1 MSAGQARRAQQ
12 GAVLLIMLA
21 ILGLGS
27 TWFLVSSLNAET
39 DGIEAQRKK
48 RNAEVLARAKQAL
61 IGYVAAQAAKSGENN
76 PGAFPCPEGAAFV
89 GVDATEGTAG
99 GTVGAPTCV
108 SVGRLP
114 WRTIGLDKLVD
125 STGEPLWYVVGPTWR
140 KTTTTTL
147 TTINSGTT
155 GDIAV
160 DGSNVVALIIAP
172 GIPIDA
178 QAATGCT
185 ARQQTRFRTAPS
197 ATMDASDYLEC
208 FNSATLVFSTASGS
222 TVRNDQLV
230 SISAAE
236 IMPAIEAA
244 VANRIEREIA
254 PALATMYGAS
264 TWGTSASAPAF
275 PFPRSFENPS
285 TSSFVGQTGVYQGL
299 LPLNYHSSSCPGG
312 EPRCSSNSISW
323 SNSPTLST
331 SGGPGYLPS
340 ATSCYVSG
348 ATAYCEG
355 YYYGGTLNLTIND
368 RANGITTGMRT
379 FDTSMQNMA
388 RVRAWR
394 WDGSSWTYL
403 GDQLGTGISRSLASN
418 GQLNVSSTVAVP
430 SVPDWGY
437 YQIYVGHAPNGAFGD
452 HTLTSTT
459 DATTGW
465 FARNQWYRYVYYAIA
480 QNHAPGG
487 TLSCSDSG
495 TITCVQVANLANP
508 TKQRAILILAGRPLQ
523 KLSQAQPSSSL
534 QNYLDDAANRD
545 GNLVFAKATTL
556 NASNNDRFISVARN
570 P

>member
-1 MSAGQARRAQQ
+1 MTPRRAQR

-21 ILGLGS
+21 IVGLGAS
-27 TWFLVSSLNAET
+27 WFLVSALNAET
-39 DGIEAQRKK
+39 GGIEAQRKK
-48 RNAEVLARAKQAL
+48 HNAEVLARAKLAL

-147 TTINSGTT
+147 TTINSGTA
-155 GDIAV
+155 GDITV
-160 DGSNVVALIIAP
+160 DGSSVVALIIAP
-172 GIPIDA
+172 GMPIDA

-185 ARQQTRFRTAPS
+185 ARQQTKFRTAPS
-197 ATMDASDYLEC
+197 ATMNASDYLEC
-208 FNSATLVFSTASGS
+208 FDSATLVFSSTSGS

-230 SISAAE
+230 SISTAE
-236 IMPAIEAA
+236 VMPAIEAA
-244 VANRIEREIA
+244 VADRINREIA
-254 PALATMYGAS
+254 PVLATVYGS
-264 TWGTSASAPAF
+264 SLWGTSASAPAF
-275 PFPRSFENPS
+275 AFPAAFADPS
-285 TSSFVGQTGVYQGL
+285 TSGFLGQAGLTQGL
-299 LPLNYHSSSCPGG
+299 LPFNYHSASCPGG
-312 EPRCSSNSISW
+312 DPRCLSNVVSW
-323 SNSPTLST
+323 ASATPTFST

-340 ATSCYVSG
+340 GTSCYWSG
-348 ATAYCEG
+348 STRVCEG
-355 YYYGGTLNLTIND
+355 FYYGGAMNLHLTD

-379 FDTSMQNMA
+379 FTAASHNGSVTTWNWNGGSWDPSTTFAATTSRTLLN
-388 RVRAWR
+388 
-394 WDGSSWTYL
+394 
-403 GDQLGTGISRSLASN
+403 TG
-418 GQLNVSSTVAVP
+418 AVNFVTTAALP
-430 SVPDWGY
+430 SVSTWGY
-437 YQIYVGHAPNGAFGD
+437 YQITRNRPSDGSFDD
-452 HTLTSTT
+452 HSIIKTD

-480 QNHAPGG
+480 NNHAPGG
-487 TLSCSDSG
+487 TLSCIEGGSG
-495 TITCVQVANLANP
+495 TDACLQVANLADAN
-508 TKQRAILILAGRPLQ
+508 KQRAILILAGRPLA
-523 KLSQAQPSSSL
+523 KLGQAQPSASL

-545 GNLVFAKATTL
+545 GNLVFSKATTL